1 MKIPQFI
8 DVILQRLKP
17 PSVSDLIGEAATDT
31 SVTPATGSQKPVSKK
46 RASQTPVPQTPVS
59 PEVLRRRLQAFAGD
73 RTRGKPVL
81 FAGRK
86 DQVNFLKDRLEDL
99 SEKWYDRNLRGK
111 QAPWKGETVIVQ
123 GAPGA
128 GKTALL
134 DHLET
139 LEFEVRWTGKMTP
152 VTVCYIEDKSVLED
166 KDLFEQT
173 IADAWIP
180 GAGARMAATTTRMQG
195 KAVKGHTN
203 ASANTGF
210 TKLEAG
216 IAAEGSEETSA
227 TESDLHFSDVIKDV
241 RGDPE
246 KYPPMLLM
254 IDEAQALKSEAGN
267 QLFRLYEGLHKLPII
282 PVYGGLAWTAERLA
296 RPDIGISRLGKGCVH
311 TLEALSKDE
320 CGEVVDAF
328 YTEYHIIGT
337 PEEKEWWKN
346 ELVERSQGW
355 PQHLQ
360 GGLAALAWELGKE
373 EVDRRLDKARKNKK
387 TVFDEEER
395 IRHEYYDARIS
406 SFELNYHELP
416 HLAAAVVAYLGKDN
430 SGQLDLMVLGDA
442 LDRGYVKQLALKWP
456 KMNLQ
461 EEDVRLILP
470 EGLAGKD
477 FVRAMF
483 YSGIFHKGKHGVLHV
498 PIPSFARYLCSE
510 LDWLAGKSGETPQ
523 PDPPETA
530 PPSPE
535 PGM

>member
-1 MKIPQFI
+1 MKITQFI
-8 DVILQRLKP
+8 NALKKRLQP

-46 RASQTPVPQTPVS
+46 RASQTPVSQTPVS
-59 PEVLRRRLQAFAGD
+59 PEVLRRRLLDFAD
-73 RTRGKPVL
+73 DTTRGDPVI
-81 FAGRK
+81 FAGREK
-86 DQVNFLKDRLEDL
+86 QVNFLKNRLEGL
-99 SEKWYDRNLRGK
+99 WEKWRAKDPGE

-139 LEFEVRWTGKMTP
+139 LEFEVRETGKMSP
-152 VTVCYIEDKSVLED
+152 VTVCYIEDENVLED

-180 GAGARMAATTTRMQG
+180 GAGARMAATTTRQKSITA
-195 KAVKGHTN
+195 KAHAN
-203 ASANTGF
+203 AGVNTGV
-210 TKLEAG
+210 LNVGAG
-216 IAAEGSEETSA
+216 SAAEGSEGSST
-227 TESDLHFSDVIKDV
+227 TGSDLHFSDVIKDV
-241 RGDPE
+241 RGDPD

-254 IDEAQALKSEAGN
+254 IDEAQALKSEAGP
-267 QLFRLYEGLHKLPII
+267 QLFRLYKGKHGLPII

-296 RPDIGISRLGKGCVH
+296 RPDIGISRLGKERVH
-311 TLEALSKDE
+311 TLGALSKDE

-328 YTEYHIIGT
+328 YSEYHIIGT

-360 GGLAALAWELGKE
+360 GGLTALAWELGKE
-373 EVDRRLDKARKNKK
+373 EVDRRLGQASRE
-387 TVFDEEER
+387 TVFDKEEK

-406 SFELNYHELP
+406 SFELNYHGLP

-430 SGQLDLMVLGDA
+430 SGQLDLIVLGDA
-442 LDRGYVKQLALKWP
+442 LDRGYVKNLALKWP

-461 EEDVRLILP
+461 EDDVRLNLP
-470 EGLAGKD
+470 KGLAGKD
-477 FVRAMF
+477 FVRSMF
-483 YSGIFHKGKHGVLHV
+483 YAGIFHKGEHGVLHV

-523 PDPPETA
+523 PDPPEPA
-530 PPSPE
+530 PPISG

>member
-8 DVILQRLKP
+8 NVILQRLKP

-31 SVTPATGSQKPVSKK
+31 SGKPATGSQKTVSKK
-46 RASQTPVPQTPVS
+46 PASQAQTPVS
-59 PEVLRRRLQAFAGD
+59 SEVLRRRLQAFAGD
-73 RTRGKPVL
+73 RTRGEPVL

-134 DHLET
+134 GHLET
-139 LEFEVRWTGKMTP
+139 LKFKVRGTGKMTP
-152 VTVCYIEDKSVLED
+152 VKVWYVENKSILED
-166 KDLFEQT
+166 KDKFEQA
-173 IADAWIP
+173 IADVWIP

-241 RGDPE
+241 RGDPD

-254 IDEAQALKSEAGN
+254 IDEAQALKSETGS
-267 QLFRLYEGLHKLPII
+267 QLFWLYEGLHGLPII

-296 RPDIGISRLGKGCVH
+296 RPDIGISRLGKGCLH

-328 YTEYHIIGT
+328 YSEYHIIGT

-360 GGLAALAWELGKE
+360 GGLTALAWELSKE
-373 EVDRRLDKARKNKK
+373 EVDRRLGQASRK
-387 TVFDEEER
+387 TVFDKEEK

-406 SFELNYHELP
+406 SFEINYHELP

-430 SGQLDLMVLGDA
+430 SGRLNTARLGWAIDQ
-442 LDRGYVKQLALKWP
+442 GYVKQLALKWP
-456 KMNLQ
+456 KMKL
-461 EEDVRLILP
+461 EEDDPDLTIP
-470 EGLAGKD
+470 KGLAGKD